1 MGTEKEVAPEVKA
14 LQDGIAAASS
24 VNEDYEPAPAPD
36 PPEPEGEPEGGGESA
51 EPAVS
56 KDGEPSADE
65 LKDGEAAA
73 KKEEGEGEGD
83 PEGGDPDP
91 AAAGQGE
98 PDETDKEITSLGIK
112 NEKAA
117 ARFRELTATAKRL
130 PELEARVREAD
141 ELIQSFENVGAA
153 PQQVGAMMGYLNAI
167 NRGGPKEW
175 EQAEQALSKELEWLR
190 GKLGKPVGAD
200 PLAAHADLKAE
211 VEEGLMTP
219 QRAAEIVELR
229 GRQKAYQD
237 YDGQRQQATQAER
250 AVDMGRS
257 RLNELEATLSVA
269 DPNYAAKREHLVA
282 VLKPVIQNLPPDKW
296 AQAFEQAYR
305 TLPANFGAPVQL
317 QQQVRQRPTA
327 GAVPLRSAGSGG
339 GGGLAKEAT
348 SPEEALRMGLEAAAR
363 GQTY

>member
-14 LQDGIAAASS
+14 LQEGIAAASS
-24 VNEDYEPAPAPD
+24 VNEDYDPTPAVSA
-36 PPEPEGEPEGGGESA
+36 PEGEGGE
-51 EPAVS
+51 EVVVQDVS
-56 KDGEPSADE
+56 TQGEPSAEE
-65 LKDGEAAA
+65 LADGEAAA
-73 KKEEGEGEGD
+73 VVEEGEQAAAGEAAEAG
-83 PEGGDPDP
+83 EA

-282 VLKPVIQNLPPDKW
+282 VLKPVIQSLPPDKW

>member
-1 MGTEKEVAPEVKA
+1 MGTEKEVAPEIKA
-14 LQDGIAAASS
+14 LQEGIAAASS
-24 VNEDYEPAPAPD
+24 VNEDYEPAPAPA
-36 PPEPEGEPEGGGESA
+36 PPEPEGEPEGDPVA
-51 EPAVS
+51 PVS
-56 KDGEPSADE
+56 KEGEPSADE

-73 KKEEGEGEGD
+73 VVEEGEQ
-83 PEGGDPDP
+83 
-91 AAAGQGE
+91 AAAAEAAEAGKAAEQGQGE
-98 PDETDKEITSLGIK
+98 PDETEKEITSLGIK

-117 ARFRELTATAKRL
+117 ARFRELTATAKRI

-141 ELIQSFENVGAA
+141 ELIQSFEAVGAA
-153 PQQVGAMMGYLNAI
+153 PQQVGAMMTYLNAI

-175 EQAEQALSKELEWLR
+175 EQAEQALTKELEWLR

-200 PLAAHADLKAE
+200 PLAAHPDLKAD

-219 QRAAEIVELR
+219 QRAAEIAELR

-282 VLKPVIQNLPPDKW
+282 VLKPVIANLPPDQW
-296 AQAFEQAYR
+296 APVFERAYR
-305 TLPANFGAPVQL
+305 ALPANFGAPVQL
-317 QQQVRQRPTA
+317 QQPQRQRPTA

-339 GGGLAKEAT
+339 GGGLAKEPT